1 MRWTGASADQ
11 SPRNPGEDIFRWGGG
26 SNSSGNPSY
35 AKARQ
40 KISAQPLSPVNVPDV
55 LCVMRT
61 LKVVILFC
69 SLGAEV

>member
-1 MRWTGASADQ
+1 M
-11 SPRNPGEDIFRWGGG
+11 GGG
-26 SNSSGNPSY
+26 VSNSSGNPSC
-35 AKARQ
+35 AKAGQ

-55 LCVMRT
+55 VCVMRT